1 MTESTNVFGS
11 LGINPVNLFWQI
23 VNFGLLMFV
32 LTKVLYKPILHKLDE
47 RAKLIKDGLTAAQ
60 DNLKKQE
67 EADQKRQ
74 QMLQETRK
82 EVEKLIEKAK
92 KDAVTVK
99 EEILAEAK
107 TDAGKLMERQAKEIE
122 DKLASQEKALQAKV
136 ADLSVSVA
144 RKVLTEYLDEAKQKE
159 LIEKQLSQI
168 AKTKINK

>member
-122 DKLASQEKALQAKV
+122 DKLASQEKALCRLKW
-136 ADLSVSVA
+136 
-144 RKVLTEYLDEAKQKE
+144 
-159 LIEKQLSQI
+159 LISRFRLPVKF
-168 AKTKINK
+168 